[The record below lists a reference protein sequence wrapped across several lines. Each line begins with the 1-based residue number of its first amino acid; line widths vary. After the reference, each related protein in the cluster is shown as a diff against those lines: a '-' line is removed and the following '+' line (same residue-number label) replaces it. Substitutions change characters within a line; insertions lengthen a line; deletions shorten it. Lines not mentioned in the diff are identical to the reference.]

1 MPVTVSRLPCAMLTS
16 AALAIAL
23 PAQAARPMITDDARL
38 VEASACQVESWVRRN
53 RDSTEFWLLPACN
66 PTGNLELTVGGARTN
81 EAGTTRTT
89 DQQLQAKTL
98 LKILEPDGWGA
109 GLAAGT
115 VGHPGARRDTYAY
128 VPVSWS
134 FLRDR
139 VVLHANAGALHV
151 GEDRRT
157 HATWGLAGEVQ
168 LDGRNALIAEAFSQ
182 GSGAFHQLGLRH
194 WLVPNRVQ
202 VDATYGNRN
211 GGGTSERWFSLG
223 LRLLSPPILP

>member
-1 MPVTVSRLPCAMLTS
+1 MGANAWRVLPVLLRG
-16 AALAIAL
+16 ALLVTAL
-23 PAQAARPMITDDARL
+23 PAHAARPMITDDARV
-38 VEASACQVESWVRRN
+38 VEAKACQVESWVRRN
-53 RDSTEFWLLPACN
+53 RGSTEFWALPACN
-66 PTGNLELTVGGARTN
+66 PTGNLELTAGGARTN

-98 LKILEPDGWGA
+98 FKAMDTDGWGA
-109 GLAAGT
+109 GLAVGT

-139 VVLHANAGALHV
+139 MVVHANAGAVHV
-151 GEDRRT
+151 GDDRKTRP
-157 HATWGLAGEVQ
+157 TWGLATEVQ
-168 LDGRNALIAEAFSQ
+168 LDMRNVLVVETFSP
-182 GSGAFHQLGLRH
+182 GAGAFHQLGLRH

-202 VDATYGNRN
+202 VDVTYGDRNR
-211 GGGTSERWFSLG
+211 GGSGERWFSLG